1 MIVDCSPLTVN
12 FKENAG
18 LQSVITGMN
27 PKASREVLYPPLSG
41 IVQLTNSDV

>member
-1 MIVDCSPLTVN
+1 MIVDCYQQVVTLD
-12 FKENAG
+12 ENAG